1 MTNVQSF
8 AKLNCNL
15 KTLYCTD
22 NKKIDAYSI
31 KDWFVVPAA
40 VAGRGQMPPV
50 LSGLWKV
57 VTFKLDMNSI
67 HLTVTI
73 CYSWCPISISLKPL
87 IHSLVGIPTHLMLLI
102 VLLLTAESTVYHFHF
117 QSTLQ
122 THPTF
127 LFMFLTGCL
136 HCLCIT

>member
-31 KDWFVVPAA
+31 KDLFVVPAA
-40 VAGRGQMPPV
+40 VAGRGQMPTV

-73 CYSWCPISISLKPL
+73 CYSWCSISLKPL
-87 IHSLVGIPTHLMLLI
+87 IHSLVSIPTHLMLLI
-102 VLLLTAESTVYHFHF
+102 VLLLTVESTVYHF

-127 LFMFLTGCL
+127 LFMILAAYALPNSC
-136 HCLCIT
+136 